1 MWQSII
7 ELIMQ
12 FFKSI
17 SSVSDTTKEL
27 VPVIEKKQEIRTPV
41 QIVEAKKDATRKEIK
56 KDNLIRKNIR
66 TDLKKYYQK
75 DVINQYILIL
85 KDDYNAEQ
93 VEQIVNSE
101 FENLKENKK
110 RLKSFNNIKKN
121 KL

>member
-41 QIVEAKKDATRKEIK
+41 QEQEAENDT
-56 KDNLIRKNIR
+56 IRKKEKKYELLSREIR
-66 TDLKKYYQK
+66 KDLKHGYEPNEIIAHYKLSIGE
-75 DVINQYILIL
+75 DLT
-85 KDDYNAEQ
+85 D
-93 VEQIVNSE
+93 IVNRE

>member
-7 ELIMQ
+7 ELIIQ

-41 QIVEAKKDATRKEIK
+41 QEQEAENDT
-56 KDNLIRKNIR
+56 IRKKEKKYELLSREIR
-66 TDLKKYYQK
+66 KDLKHGYEPNEIIAHYKLSIGE
-75 DVINQYILIL
+75 DLT
-85 KDDYNAEQ
+85 D
-93 VEQIVNSE
+93 IVNRE

-110 RLKSFNNIKKN
+110 RLKSFNKN
-121 KL
+121 KKKLS

>member
-41 QIVEAKKDATRKEIK
+41 QIVEAKKDATIKEIK

-66 TDLKKYYQK
+66 TDLKKYSQK

>member
-1 MWQSII
+1 
-7 ELIMQ
+7 
-12 FFKSI
+12 
-17 SSVSDTTKEL
+17 

-66 TDLKKYYQK
+66 TDLKKYSQK

-101 FENLKENKK
+101 FENLKQNKK
-110 RLKSFNNIKKN
+110 RLKLFNNIKKN